1 MTRFVHVPLDAFIL
15 VGGKGTR
22 LRQVVSDRPKPMAE
36 VSGRPFVEW
45 LLLAL
50 RNQGVRRVVFCTGHM
65 AGMIEDHFHDGGQ
78 WDMEVVYSRDP
89 NPLGTA
95 GAIRHALGKL
105 SSERVLVMNGDSYCK
120 VDVQRLHQAHIDR
133 QAFATMWLT
142 RVEDRRRYGTVE
154 IDEDDRVR
162 SFREKSI
169 EKLPGLVNAG
179 VYVLERSVL
188 EAIPDGVET
197 SLESDVFPSL
207 IGRGL
212 YGVVGDG
219 LFLDIGT
226 PDSYAAAQ
234 QLLSEDGIG
243 VG

>member
-1 MTRFVHVPLDAFIL
+1 MPLDALIL

-50 RNQGVRRVVFCTGHM
+50 RDQGVRRVVFCTGYL
-65 AGMIEDHFHDGGQ
+65 GGIIEDHFHDGRQ
-78 WDMEVVYSRDP
+78 WGMEVTYSRDP

-95 GAIRHALGKL
+95 GAVRHALGSL
-105 SSERVLVMNGDSYCK
+105 SSEPVLVMNGDSYCN
-120 VDVQRLHQAHIDR
+120 VDVERLHQAHVVR
-133 QAFATMWLT
+133 QASATMWLA
-142 RVEDRRRYGTVE
+142 RVDDRRRYGTVE
-154 IDEDDRVR
+154 IDEDDRIR
-162 SFREKSI
+162 SFSEKSI
-169 EKLPGLVNAG
+169 EMLPGLVNAG
-179 VYVLERSVL
+179 VYILERSVL
-188 EAIPDGVET
+188 EAIPDGVAT
-197 SLESDVFPSL
+197 SLEADLFPSL

-226 PDSYAAAQ
+226 PESYATAQ
-234 QLLSEDGIG
+234 QLLTEDVIG